1 MDEKKGYLNDFV
13 ILEGGDSE
21 DEEDSNNNMTAIS
34 DIFGPYTSIIK
45 KVCNKCERIL
55 KYYDSFQDKSIKF
68 CGILV
73 DCVDFMHFNINHLT
87 RSKEE
92 NLEKFKQATFYQSFN
107 RFEIVLNSIEKFIY
121 RISDYGIVR
130 NFYDLEHVK
139 KNFYEIVDDLE
150 LVCKGLQFN
159 NMTIFIFQQ
168 IKENKESLDNHFN
181 EIWKLC
187 MDFQKNGDIINTSRL
202 ILVKT
207 LQESRNRNQS
217 LQESSKNRNSEVQT
231 LLRMLLRL
239 NKEDIEN
246 PPNPTEA
253 VGTTATTKSTTID
266 QEVACRKLY
275 LSFQN
280 KIPEDTFYIL
290 LTLIKTIQYRYVLK
304 FYGYYKV
311 ESYYNFVYEWAE
323 KGDLLKLYE
332 NNYINWV
339 TKLKIAYDVVRGLSY
354 LQSANILHH
363 SVKCENIL
371 IDGMGDAKV
380 ANFDKEVQEV
390 YMGHRLTTLDKFVP
404 WMAPEKLKAKG
415 IEYDFCSE
423 MFSYGMLL
431 WELVYQKIPYKEFKV
446 NDINDYVLSGKREVL
461 KIGVKD
467 REIQHGLIEIIKKE
481 LWKKYDIEDDNKAD
495 YKNYSVFIPKENIT
509 DELMQRYNI
518 ELESDFKII

>member
-13 ILEGGDSE
+13 ILE
-21 DEEDSNNNMTAIS
+21 
-34 DIFGPYTSIIK
+34 
-45 KVCNKCERIL
+45 VCNKCERIL

-73 DCVDFMHFNINHLT
+73 DCVDFMHFNIKHLT

-168 IKENKESLDNHFN
+168 IKENKESLDNHFS

-187 MDFQKNGDIINTSRL
+187 MDFQKNGDIIDTSRL

-217 LQESSKNRNSEVQT
+217 LQESSKNRNSEVQA
-231 LLRMLLRL
+231 LLRMLLKL

-246 PPNPTEA
+246 PPNPSNERSKVITKKIYKMKITSQDQKLDQNKNSCPDSDQSLDPNSTAEA
-253 VGTTATTKSTTID
+253 VGTTATTKTTTID

-390 YMGHRLTTLDKFVP
+390 YMGHRLTTLDNI
-404 WMAPEKLKAKG
+404 LT
-415 IEYDFCSE
+415 
-423 MFSYGMLL
+423 
-431 WELVYQKIPYKEFKV
+431 
-446 NDINDYVLSGKREVL
+446 
-461 KIGVKD
+461 
-467 REIQHGLIEIIKKE
+467 E

>member
-13 ILEGGDSE
+13 ILE
-21 DEEDSNNNMTAIS
+21 
-34 DIFGPYTSIIK
+34 
-45 KVCNKCERIL
+45 VCNKCERIL

-246 PPNPTEA
+246 PPNPSNERSKVITKKIYKMKITSQDQKLDQNKNSCPDSDPSLDPNSTAEA

-311 ESYYNFVYEWAE
+311 ESYYNF
-323 KGDLLKLYE
+323 
-332 NNYINWV
+332 
-339 TKLKIAYDVVRGLSY
+339 
-354 LQSANILHH
+354 
-363 SVKCENIL
+363 